1 MAACIFFNIFLWTE
15 HYFGLGWGTMFEITC
30 FILND
35 RVRNDKVRTYRYP
48 YVPYAKY
55 QNRYLS
61 LKQAKIDK
69 KRSFPSLFAVFLSA
83 NSQNRE

>member
-1 MAACIFFNIFLWTE
+1 MAACIFFKIFLWTE
-15 HYFGLGWGTMFEITC
+15 HYFGLGWGTMLEITS

-35 RVRNDKVRTYRYP
+35 RVRNDKVRTYRDP
-48 YVPYAKY
+48 YVPYTKY

-69 KRSFPSLFAVFLSA
+69 KREQFSLVIRELS
-83 NSQNRE
+83 EL